1 MLIHQLTAAQC
12 EEVLERTVV
21 ARLACVRAGQPYIVP
36 ISLAFDAEDR
46 SLVSFSTVGRK
57 VEWMR
62 ANPSVCVEAE
72 EIVDRLH
79 WTTVLVTGRYHEVLP
94 TDTARLQRIKQ
105 LLESRQS
112 WWLPGAAE
120 IPERAVHDTPL
131 FYRIV
136 IREMSGRRAGG

>member
-79 WTTVLVTGRYHEVLP
+79 WTTVLVTGRYQEVAP
-94 TDTARLQRIKQ
+94 TRHSQAAADQTAVGFASIMVAPRRRRG
-105 LLESRQS
+105 S
-112 WWLPGAAE
+112 GACA
-120 IPERAVHDTPL
+120 ITTLRSSIASSSA
-131 FYRIV
+131 R
-136 IREMSGRRAGG
+136 